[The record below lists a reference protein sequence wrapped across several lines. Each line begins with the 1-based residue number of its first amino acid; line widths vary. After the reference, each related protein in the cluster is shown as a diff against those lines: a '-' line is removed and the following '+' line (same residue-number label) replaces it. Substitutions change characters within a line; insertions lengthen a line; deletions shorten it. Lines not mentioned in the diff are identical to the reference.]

1 MLARSKLNSI
11 QSTISKVL
19 IGNSI
24 SQEDFITIINEKI
37 INRALI
43 ESIRMMKIQ
52 RSVIEINKLI
62 KDDKR
67 IDIDR
72 IIRQNEKI
80 NNN

>member
-1 MLARSKLNSI
+1 MKKL
-11 QSTISKVL
+11 
-19 IGNSI
+19 
-24 SQEDFITIINEKI
+24 F
-37 INRALI
+37 NRALI

-52 RSVIEINKLI
+52 RSGIEINKLI

-72 IIRQNEKI
+72 IIRQNETI

>member
-11 QSTISKVL
+11 QSKISKVL

-52 RSVIEINKLI
+52 RSGIEINKLI

-72 IIRQNEKI
+72 IIRQNETI